1 MFNEELLKNHLVSA
15 HFTNNERTWI
25 EVLTNETADS
35 LTPFH
40 IEYDEKHHLFQLLS
54 KFVTIDELHEN
65 TYNRNETARKD
76 FEKASLEIASEAG
89 LIQTDETSPTRVLDY
104 IFSKEENEDE
114 MFALKIALFEIDEIK
129 DSKNVKAKKA
139 MRKCKTKLELLKSA
153 IDLYSAEL

>member
-1 MFNEELLKNHLVSA
+1 
-15 HFTNNERTWI
+15 
-25 EVLTNETADS
+25 
-35 LTPFH
+35 
-40 IEYDEKHHLFQLLS
+40 
-54 KFVTIDELHEN
+54 LHEN

-76 FEKASLEIASEAG
+76 FAKTSLEIATEAG

>member
-1 MFNEELLKNHLVSA
+1 MFNEELLKN
-15 HFTNNERTWI
+15 
-25 EVLTNETADS
+25 
-35 LTPFH
+35 
-40 IEYDEKHHLFQLLS
+40 HLFQLLS

-104 IFSKEENEDE
+104 IFNKKESEDE